1 VRDVPDSRYTV
12 KLRAHLAAGYLIEPF
27 YSLYFDVEVLG
38 HVDYNGTNGSKIAQP
53 ASMAQKVN
61 YWKAR

>member
-1 VRDVPDSRYTV
+1 
-12 KLRAHLAAGYLIEPF
+12 
-27 YSLYFDVEVLG
+27 VLG

-61 YWKAR
+61 YWKVR